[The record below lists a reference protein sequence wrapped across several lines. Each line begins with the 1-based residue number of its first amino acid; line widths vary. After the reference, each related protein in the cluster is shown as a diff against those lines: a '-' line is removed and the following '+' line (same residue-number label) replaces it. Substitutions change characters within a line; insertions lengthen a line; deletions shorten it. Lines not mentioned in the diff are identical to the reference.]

1 MSGFDPKSLLGK
13 DENDRR
19 EFKEAEALRRP
30 ANIGREVVGFLN
42 AGGGDIWIGVEEEH
56 EKAVDFQR
64 IADVERARS
73 ALLDHLI
80 DTIEPPF
87 RSDEVDLKCKG
98 DLIHVTVK
106 KGKNPPYAQRD
117 GGRRFW
123 IRIGARLREMSRE
136 EIGREFAQAFKGQST
151 DKNRVAEIAEKL
163 RKDQARG
170 ALEKPQLWLRLV
182 PTESLHIDF
191 NDKPTQDQFRT
202 WLTDPSAT
210 GNRRSGF
217 TFTNNLAEPHFTAAH
232 LEHGGDKAYRR
243 TQVTEEGRVTFTVND
258 HGLRRLELEVP
269 YFEPY
274 ALVEYPVS
282 VFRLMAAILERHA
295 QAQADMQVVAGLVIS
310 GIRGWSLSPGSP
322 REPARLSEG
331 PKAFE
336 NDVLEIDPERLVFAA
351 NDLKEH
357 PDRCGLRVVRL
368 IYGRFGFESG
378 AIPPEFDQQQGR
390 LLLG

>member
-13 DENDRR
+13 AESDRL
-19 EFKEAEALRRP
+19 EFKEEEALRRP
-30 ANIGREVVGFLN
+30 ANIAREVVGFLN
-42 AGGGDIWIGVEEEH
+42 ADGGEIWIGVKEEH

-106 KGKNPPYAQRD
+106 KGIRPPYAQRD
-117 GGRRFW
+117 DGRRFW
-123 IRIGARLREMSRE
+123 IRIDHRLREMSRE
-136 EIGREFAQAFKGQST
+136 EIGKEFAEAFKAQST
-151 DKNRVAEIAEKL
+151 KRDRVAEIAEKL
-163 RKDQARG
+163 RKDQASV
-170 ALEKPQLWLRLV
+170 ALERPQLWLRLV
-182 PTESLHIDF
+182 PTESLIIDF
-191 NDKPTQDQFRT
+191 NDKENKRQFRT

-210 GNRRSGF
+210 GSRRSGWDF
-217 TFTNNLAEPHFTAAH
+217 VHDMRAPRFLGDQVR
-232 LEHGGDKAYRR
+232 HGNDDDYMR
-243 TQVTEEGRVTFTVND
+243 TQITEQGHLTFTVSSDN
-258 HGLRRLELEVP
+258 LRQPTGAVP
-269 YFEPY
+269 NLAPY

-282 VFRLMAAILERHA
+282 VFRLMAAILGRHA
-295 QAQADMQVVAGLVIS
+295 EAHANLQVVAGLVIS

-322 REPARLSEG
+322 REPARHWGG
-331 PKAFE
+331 PKTFE
-336 NDVLEIDPERLVFAA
+336 NDVLEIDPERLVFAT
-351 NDLKEH
+351 NDLKEN

>member
-1 MSGFDPKSLLGK
+1 MSGFDSKSLPGK
-13 DENDRR
+13 AESDRL

-42 AGGGDIWIGVEEEH
+42 AKGGEIWIGVEEKEGM
-56 EKAVDFQR
+56 AVGFHQ
-64 IADVERARS
+64 IADIDRS
-73 ALLDHLI
+73 LTSLRDHLI
-80 DTIEPPF
+80 ETIEPQYQT
-87 RSDEVDLKCKG
+87 DEVRLNAKDG
-98 DLIHVTVK
+98 LIHVTVK

-136 EIGREFAQAFKGQST
+136 EIGGEFAEAFKARST
-151 DKNRVAEIAEKL
+151 EKNPVAEIAEKL
-163 RKDQARG
+163 RKDQASV
-170 ALEKPQLWLRLV
+170 ALEKPQLWFRLV
-182 PTESLHIDF
+182 PTASLDIDF
-191 NDKPTQDQFRT
+191 NDEPTQDQFRI

-210 GNRRSGF
+210 GNRRSGWDF
-217 TFTNNLAEPHFTAAH
+217 VHDLRGPRFLGDQVKHGNDDDYMSTQITEQGHLTF
-232 LEHGGDKAYRR
+232 
-243 TQVTEEGRVTFTVND
+243 RVHSD
-258 HGLRRLELEVP
+258 SLRQLVGAVSS
-269 YFEPY
+269 FAPY

-282 VFRLMAAILERHA
+282 VFRLMAAILGRHA
-295 QAQADMQVVAGLVIS
+295 EAHANLQVVAGLVIS

-331 PKAFE
+331 PKTFE

-351 NDLKEH
+351 NDLKEN

-368 IYGRFGFESG
+368 IYGRLGFESG

-390 LLLG
+390 LLLK

>member
-1 MSGFDPKSLLGK
+1 MSGFATKSLLGK

-42 AGGGDIWIGVEEEH
+42 AGGGDIWIGVEEKEGR
-56 EKAVDFQR
+56 AVGFQQ
-64 IADVERARS
+64 IADIDRS
-73 ALLDHLI
+73 LISLRDHLI
-80 DTIEPPF
+80 ETVEPQYQT
-87 RSDEVDLKCKG
+87 DEVELDPKDG
-98 DLIHVTVK
+98 LIHVTVE

-136 EIGREFAQAFKGQST
+136 EIGKKFAEAFKAHST
-151 DKNRVAEIAEKL
+151 REDRVAEIAKKL
-163 RKDQARG
+163 RKDQASV
-170 ALEKPQLWLRLV
+170 ALEKPELWLRLV
-182 PTESLHIDF
+182 PTESLNIDL
-191 NDKPTQDQFRT
+191 NDEQNKKQFRT

-210 GNRRSGF
+210 GNRRSGWDF
-217 TFTNNLAEPHFTAAH
+217 VHDMRAPRFLGDQVRHGNDDDYMRTQITEQGHVTFRVSSDNLRQPTGAVPNLA
-232 LEHGGDKAYRR
+232 
-243 TQVTEEGRVTFTVND
+243 
-258 HGLRRLELEVP
+258 
-269 YFEPY
+269 PY

-282 VFRLMAAILERHA
+282 VFRLMAAILGRHGEA
-295 QAQADMQVVAGLVIS
+295 HANLQVVAGLVIS

-322 REPARLSEG
+322 QEPVRHWGG

-351 NDLKEH
+351 NDLKEN

-378 AIPPEFDQQQGR
+378 AILPEFDQQQGR

>member
-1 MSGFDPKSLLGK
+1 MSGFATKSLLGK

-42 AGGGDIWIGVEEEH
+42 AGGGDIWIWVEEKEGR
-56 EKAVDFQR
+56 AVGFQQ
-64 IADVERARS
+64 IADIDRS
-73 ALLDHLI
+73 LISLRDHLI
-80 DTIEPPF
+80 ETVEPQYQT
-87 RSDEVDLKCKG
+87 DEVELDPKDG
-98 DLIHVTVK
+98 LIHVTVE

-136 EIGREFAQAFKGQST
+136 EIGKKFAEAFKAHST
-151 DKNRVAEIAEKL
+151 REDRVAEIAKKL
-163 RKDQARG
+163 RKDQASV
-170 ALEKPQLWLRLV
+170 ALEKPELWLRLV
-182 PTESLHIDF
+182 PTESLNIDL
-191 NDKPTQDQFRT
+191 NDEQNKKQFRT

-210 GNRRSGF
+210 GNRRSGWDF
-217 TFTNNLAEPHFTAAH
+217 VHDMRAPRFLGDQVRHGNDDDYMRTQITEQGHVTFRVSSDNLRQPTGAVPNLA
-232 LEHGGDKAYRR
+232 
-243 TQVTEEGRVTFTVND
+243 
-258 HGLRRLELEVP
+258 
-269 YFEPY
+269 PY

-282 VFRLMAAILERHA
+282 VFRLMAAILGRHGEA
-295 QAQADMQVVAGLVIS
+295 HANLQVVAGLVIS

-322 REPARLSEG
+322 QEPVRHWGG

-351 NDLKEH
+351 NDLKEN

-378 AIPPEFDQQQGR
+378 AILPEFDQQQGR

>member
-42 AGGGDIWIGVEEEH
+42 AGGGDIWIGVEEKEGR
-56 EKAVDFQR
+56 AVGFQQ
-64 IADVERARS
+64 IADIDRS
-73 ALLDHLI
+73 LISLRDHLI
-80 DTIEPPF
+80 ETVEPQHQT
-87 RSDEVDLKCKG
+87 DEVKLDAKG
-98 DLIHVTVK
+98 GLIHVTVE

-136 EIGREFAQAFKGQST
+136 EIGRKFAEALKAHST
-151 DKNRVAEIAEKL
+151 REDRVAEIAEKL
-163 RKDQARG
+163 RKDQASV

-182 PTESLHIDF
+182 PTESLDIDF
-191 NDKPTQDQFRT
+191 NDEQNKQQFRT

-210 GNRRSGF
+210 GNRRSGWDF
-217 TFTNNLAEPHFTAAH
+217 VHDMAPRFLGDQVR
-232 LEHGGDKAYRR
+232 HGNDDDYMR
-243 TQVTEEGRVTFTVND
+243 TQITEQGQITFRVHSD
-258 HGLRRLELEVP
+258 SLRQLVGAVSS
-269 YFEPY
+269 FAPY

-282 VFRLMAAILERHA
+282 VFRLMAAILGRHA
-295 QAQADMQVVAGLVIS
+295 EAHANLQVVAGLVIS

-331 PKAFE
+331 PKTFE

-351 NDLKEH
+351 NDLKEN
-357 PDRCGLRVVRL
+357 PDRCGLRVARL

>member
-13 DENDRR
+13 AESDRL

-30 ANIGREVVGFLN
+30 ANIAREVVGFLN
-42 AGGGDIWIGVEEEH
+42 AKGGEIWIGVKEEH

-64 IADVERARS
+64 IADVEQARS
-73 ALLDHLI
+73 ALLNHLI

-106 KGKNPPYAQRD
+106 KGIRPPYAQRD

-123 IRIGARLREMSRE
+123 IRIDHRLREMSRE
-136 EIGREFAQAFKGQST
+136 EIGKEFAEAFKAHST
-151 DKNRVAEIAEKL
+151 EKDRVAEITEKL
-163 RKDQARG
+163 RKDQASA
-170 ALEKPQLWLRLV
+170 ALEEPELWLQLV
-182 PTESLHIDF
+182 PTESLDIDF
-191 NDKPTQDQFRT
+191 NDKPTQDQFRV

-210 GNRRSGF
+210 GNRRSGWDF
-217 TFTNNLAEPHFTAAH
+217 VHDLRGPRFLGDQVR
-232 LEHGGDKAYRR
+232 HGNDDDYMR
-243 TQVTEEGRVTFTVND
+243 TQITEQGQLTFRVHSD
-258 HGLRRLELEVP
+258 SLRQLVGAVSS
-269 YFEPY
+269 FAPY

-282 VFRLMAAILERHA
+282 VFRLMAAILGRHA
-295 QAQADMQVVAGLVIS
+295 EAHADMQVVTGLVIS

-322 REPARLSEG
+322 REPARHWGG

-336 NDVLEIDPERLVFAA
+336 DDVLEIDPAQLVFAA
-351 NDLKEH
+351 NDLKEN

-378 AIPPEFDQQQGR
+378 AIPPEFNQQQGR
-390 LLLG
+390 LHL

>member
-13 DENDRR
+13 AESDRL
-19 EFKEAEALRRP
+19 EFKEAEALRRL

-42 AGGGDIWIGVEEEH
+42 AKGGEIWIGVEEKEGR
-56 EKAVDFQR
+56 AVGFQQ
-64 IADVERARS
+64 IADIDRS
-73 ALLDHLI
+73 LISLRDHLI
-80 DTIEPPF
+80 ETVEPQYQT
-87 RSDEVDLKCKG
+87 DDVKLDAKDG
-98 DLIHVTVK
+98 LIHVTVK
-106 KGKNPPYAQRD
+106 KGKNPPYALRD
-117 GGRRFW
+117 GGRRFL
-123 IRIGARLREMSRE
+123 IRVADRLREMSRE
-136 EIGREFAQAFKGQST
+136 EIGREFAEAFKGQST
-151 DKNRVAEIAEKL
+151 NKNRVAEIAEKL
-163 RKDQARG
+163 RKDQASV

-182 PTESLHIDF
+182 PTESLDIDF
-191 NDKPTQDQFRT
+191 NEQNKKQFRT

-210 GNRRSGF
+210 GNRRSGWDF
-217 TFTNNLAEPHFTAAH
+217 AHDMRAPRFLGDQVRHGNDDDYMRTQITEQGHVTFRVSSENLRQPTGAVPNLA
-232 LEHGGDKAYRR
+232 
-243 TQVTEEGRVTFTVND
+243 
-258 HGLRRLELEVP
+258 
-269 YFEPY
+269 PY

-295 QAQADMQVVAGLVIS
+295 QAHADMQVVAGLVIS

-322 REPARLSEG
+322 QEPARHWGG

-351 NDLKEH
+351 NDLKEN

-378 AIPPEFDQQQGR
+378 AIPPEFDQAQGR